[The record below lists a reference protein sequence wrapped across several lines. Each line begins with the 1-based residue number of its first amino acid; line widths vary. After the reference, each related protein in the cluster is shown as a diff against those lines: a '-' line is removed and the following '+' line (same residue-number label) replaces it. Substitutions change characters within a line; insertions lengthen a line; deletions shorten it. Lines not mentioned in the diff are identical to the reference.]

1 MYLIISIVIFLISA
15 GSMWYGTT
23 SKNTTLIYSGLIIMI
38 SSLVSAIYFFISKPE
53 SLQISARAADAPVE
67 AAWTNTEKAIWAT
80 WLENNIGTLTTAS
93 QSSST
98 PTGIKSIVVRRNN
111 GTTAELPIMN
121 FLKKLYTDIFK
132 SNPYVLQPGMN
143 VRLGLQEATQYKLN
157 HNGRGAATLQDAPGN
172 NGQLWQVIW

>member
-38 SSLVSAIYFFISKPE
+38 SSLVSAIYFFISKPA
-53 SLQISARAADAPVE
+53 SRAARADEVARDANVE
-67 AAWTNTEKAIWAT
+67 AEWTGTEKEIWAR
-80 WLENNIGTLTTAS
+80 WLENNTGTLTTAS

-111 GTTAELPIMN
+111 GTTAELPIMD
-121 FLKKLYTDIFK
+121 FIKKLYTDIPLG
-132 SNPYVLQPGMN
+132 NPQIVRKGEGIQLRLQDSRGN
-143 VRLGLQEATQYKLN
+143 KLG
-157 HNGRGAATLQDAPGN
+157 HNGRGTAAIIDGVQ
-172 NGQLWQVIW
+172 IWEAV